1 MHSFSRSQLSTWAE
15 RLTIVALTTSFHHF
29 PVPTVALVALLVAV
43 RVGRLK
49 PPPEYRDWR

>member
-1 MHSFSRSQLSTWAE
+1 MQSVSRSQFSVWAE

-29 PVPTVALVALLVAV
+29 PVPTIALVALMLAA

-49 PPPEYRDWR
+49 PPPEFRDWR